1 MNDATNDATNIPS
14 TTDQLDGEVLGESV
28 GDDGLPGIG
37 DYPADQALG
46 VNDPNLVA
54 DDDFAMRE
62 ARTRSEEM
70 PADDRYAVGDLVP
83 PVGDD
88 DVRDDVQQEIAG
100 VGTPDREDPAAEVD
114 AMDVISDEQTG

>member
-1 MNDATNDATNIPS
+1 MNDATNDATDIPS

-70 PADDRYAVGDLVP
+70 PADTSDAAGDLVP

-88 DVRDDVQQEIAG
+88 DLRDEVTQEVATA
-100 VGTPDREDPAAEVD
+100 GTPDREDPAAEVA
-114 AMDVISDEQTG
+114 AMHVVADQP